1 GSAESLLQAVNALL
15 DWNSWYGLH
24 LAVPV
29 ADYPSDTDII
39 SVAAAIEA
47 ASVSRIFGVTSA
59 DSTILD
65 AATTT
70 DLASKLKA
78 AKYSRTFIQ
87 YSTSSRYAALSSFA
101 RAFTVDFTGSN
112 TTITLKFKQLPGVT

>member
-1 GSAESLLQAVNALL
+1 NALL

-78 AKYSRTFIQ
+78 AKYSRTFI
-87 YSTSSRYAALSSFA
+87 
-101 RAFTVDFTGSN
+101 
-112 TTITLKFKQLPGVT
+112 

>member
-1 GSAESLLQAVNALL
+1 VYVGRWAKTLATGETGSAESLLQAVNALL

-87 YSTSSRYAALSSFA
+87 
-101 RAFTVDFTGSN
+101 
-112 TTITLKFKQLPGVT
+112 